1 MVSKETLQAL
11 IHLKSHF
18 AVFPEPPMIRTRSPL
33 TIAIALALVAPATF
47 AQESAPSDARTLD
60 TLIVTGTRVSDRT
73 VAESQ
78 SPIDIIT
85 PEALQAT
92 GTTELATALARALPS
107 LNFPRPAVTDGTS
120 GVRPA
125 QLRGLSPD
133 QVLILVNGKRRH
145 ISALVN
151 VNGTIG
157 RGSSAVDLNAIPVSA
172 IERVEV
178 LRDGASAQYGSD
190 AIAGVVNVVLKG
202 AGKGGSLV
210 ADVGGY
216 SAGDG
221 RQYQLSGDTGVS
233 FGEGRGFV
241 HVAGQLTTQD
251 ETNRAG
257 PYQGTAPNTGNN
269 PDIGEVAYVYGDPK
283 VDAGAVSANAGFAFS
298 DSVSAYATAIA
309 SNRDITSFAFYRSPN
324 HSNQGALLAQVYPD
338 GYVPEI
344 NQLSQDRSLVAGVK
358 GDTESGWKWDVSYNY
373 GYNHLKFY
381 TQNSINYS
389 LGTSSPHRFYDG
401 ALEYTQNVLNA
412 DISKPLEIGL
422 AYPATLSFGAEYRRE
437 KWNQSPGAPNSYSN
451 GGAQGFGGFTPAN
464 AVHSDRDS
472 YAAYVGLEADLTEK
486 FSAGIA
492 GRYEDYSDFGSE
504 VSGKLSARYAFS
516 DAVALR
522 ATVASGF
529 RAPALAQQYYQVV
542 TSQYNA
548 SLDRFFESGTF
559 PATSAVAQ
567 ALGADPLTAETSL
580 SYGLGL
586 VLQPVDRLYVTID
599 AYQIDVDDRIVLSSN
614 LILGSNA
621 AAQALL
627 ASLGVNGVTSARYF
641 TNAADTRTRGV
652 DVIAQYTIPL
662 ANSSLSLTAGY
673 NYNKTDIQRIAPNP
687 SELTA
692 LGANLWRIGRDEQ
705 GRIEEG
711 YPRDKA
717 TLTAAWNLARW
728 DFTFG
733 ATRYGEFTTRVSETG
748 NPANDQTYGA
758 TWILDASA
766 SYRPGENWKLT
777 LGADNLLDEY
787 PDRTLFP
794 NSNSGQFPYS
804 SQSPG
809 GFNGAYVYG
818 RIAYTW

>member
-1 MVSKETLQAL
+1 MTRTL
-11 IHLKSHF
+11 
-18 AVFPEPPMIRTRSPL
+18 SPL
-33 TIAIALALVAPATF
+33 TLAISLALVAPAAF
-47 AQESAPSDARTLD
+47 AQDPAPADARTLD

-151 VNGTIG
+151 VNGSIG

-190 AIAGVVNVVLKG
+190 AIAGVVNIVLKG
-202 AGKGGSLV
+202 SGKGGSLV
-210 ADVGGY
+210 VDVGGY

-221 RQYQLSGDTGVS
+221 RSTQLSGDTGVG
-233 FGEGRGFV
+233 FGDGRGFV
-241 HVAGQLTTQD
+241 HVGGQLTQQD
-251 ETNRAG
+251 ETDRAG

-269 PDIGEVAYVYGDPK
+269 PAIGSVAFVYGDPK
-283 VDAGAVSANAGFAFS
+283 VDAGAVSANAGFDFS
-298 DSVSAYATAIA
+298 DNVSAYATAIA
-309 SNRDITSFAFYRSPN
+309 SNRDIVSFAFYRSPN
-324 HSNQGALLAQVYPD
+324 HSSQGALLAQVYPD

-344 NQLSQDRSLVAGVK
+344 NQLSQDRSLVAGVR

-373 GYNHLKFY
+373 GYNHLKFH

-389 LGTSSPHRFYDG
+389 LGITSPRRFYDG

-412 DISKPLEIGL
+412 DVSKPLEIGL

-437 KWNQSPGAPNSYSN
+437 KWNQSPGEPNSYTGS
-451 GGAQGFGGFTPAN
+451 GAQGFAGFTPAN

-472 YAAYVGLEADLTEK
+472 YAAYLGLEADVTEK

-504 VSGKLSARYAFS
+504 VSGKLSARYAFT

-548 SLDRFFESGTF
+548 TLDRFFESGTF
-559 PATSAVAQ
+559 PATGPVAQ
-567 ALGADPLTAETSL
+567 ALGAEALTAETSL

-586 VLQPVDRLYVTID
+586 VLQPVDRLYVTVD
-599 AYQIDVDDRIVLSSN
+599 AYQIDIDDRIVLSSN
-614 LILGSNA
+614 LLLGGNA

-652 DVIAQYTIPL
+652 DVIAQYTVPFE
-662 ANSSLSLTAGY
+662 NSSLALTAGY
-673 NYNKTDIQRIAPNP
+673 NYNKTEIQRIAPNP
-687 SELTA
+687 PELTA
-692 LGANLWRIGRDEQ
+692 LGANLFRVGRDEQ

-711 YPRDKA
+711 YPRDKT

-758 TWILDASA
+758 KWILDAST
-766 SYRPGENWKLT
+766 SYRPSENWTLT

-787 PDRTLFP
+787 PDRTIFA
-794 NSNSGQFPYS
+794 NANSGQFPYS

-818 RIAYTW
+818 RVAYTW

>member
-1 MVSKETLQAL
+1 MGA
-11 IHLKSHF
+11 
-18 AVFPEPPMIRTRSPL
+18 PRCGWPPP
-33 TIAIALALVAPATF
+33 PAST
-47 AQESAPSDARTLD
+47 TVLD
-60 TLIVTGTRVSDRT
+60 TVIVTGTRAADRT

-78 SPIDIIT
+78 SPIDILT

-107 LNFPRPAVTDGTS
+107 LNFPRPAITDGTS

-151 VNGTIG
+151 VNGSIG

-190 AIAGVVNVVLKG
+190 AIAGVVNIVLKG
-202 AGKGGSLV
+202 AGEGGSLV
-210 ADVGGY
+210 ADLGQY

-221 RQYQLSGDTGVS
+221 KQYQLSGDTGVS
-233 FGEGRGFV
+233 FGDGRGSV
-241 HVAGQLTTQD
+241 HVAGQLTHQD

-257 PYQGTAPNTGNN
+257 PYQGSAPNTGNN
-269 PDIGEVAYVYGDPK
+269 PAVGEVAYTYGDPI
-283 VDAGAVSANAGFAFS
+283 VDAQAVSLNAGFDFS
-298 DSVSAYATAIA
+298 ENVSAYATAIA
-309 SNRDITSFAFYRSPN
+309 SNRDITSFAFYRSIGHN
-324 HSNQGALLAQVYPD
+324 ALVPQVYPG

-344 NQLSQDRSLVAGVK
+344 NQLSQDRSLVAGLK
-358 GDTESGWKWDVSYNY
+358 GGNDQGWNWDISYNY
-373 GYNHLKFY
+373 GYNHLAFY

-389 LGTSSPHRFYDG
+389 LGAGSPSRFYDG

-412 DISKPLEIGL
+412 DFSKTLDIGL
-422 AYPATLSFGAEYRRE
+422 AYPATFSFGAEYREE
-437 KWNQSPGAPNSYSN
+437 KWNQSPGNPDSYQN
-451 GGAQGFGGFTPAN
+451 GGAQGFGGFTPTN
-464 AVHSDRDS
+464 AVHASRDNW
-472 YAAYVGLEADLTEK
+472 AAYAGLEADLTDR

-504 VSGKLSARYAFS
+504 FSGKLSARYAFS

-542 TSQYNA
+542 TTQYNA
-548 SLDRFFESGTF
+548 SLDRFLDSGTF
-559 PATSAVAQ
+559 PANGAVAQ

-586 VLQPVDRLYVTID
+586 VLQPTENLYITVDG
-599 AYQIDVDDRIVLSSN
+599 YQIDIDDRIVLSSN
-614 LILGSNA
+614 LALNNNA

-627 ASLGVNGVTSARYF
+627 ASLGVTGVNSARYF

-652 DVIAQYTIPL
+652 DVIGSYRIPL
-662 ANSSLSLTAGY
+662 DSGALNLTAGY
-673 NYNKTDIQRIAPNP
+673 NYNKTEIQRIAANP
-687 SELTA
+687 PELTA

-711 YPRDKA
+711 YPHDKTTLNA
-717 TLTAAWNLARW
+717 TWNLSSW
-728 DFTFG
+728 DLSLG

-758 TWILDASA
+758 QWIVDASA
-766 SYRPGENWKLT
+766 SFRPDGNWTLT

-787 PDRTLFP
+787 PDRTLLV
-794 NSNSGQFPYS
+794 NSNAGQFPYS
-804 SQSPG
+804 SQSPA

-818 RIAYTW
+818 RIAYRW

>member
-1 MVSKETLQAL
+1 MNRK
-11 IHLKSHF
+11 
-18 AVFPEPPMIRTRSPL
+18 PSPL
-33 TIAIALALVAPATF
+33 TAAIFLALAASPAL
-47 AQESAPSDARTLD
+47 AQESAPESATTLD
-60 TLIVTGTRVSDRT
+60 TVIVTGTRVSDRT

-133 QVLILVNGKRRH
+133 QVLVLVNGKRRH
-145 ISALVN
+145 LSALVN

-190 AIAGVVNVVLKG
+190 AIAGVVNIVLKG
-202 AGKGGSLV
+202 AGSGGSLAV
-210 ADVGGY
+210 DFGQY

-221 RQYQLSGDTGVS
+221 KQTQLSGDAGLS
-233 FGEGRGFV
+233 FGDERGFL
-241 HVAGQLTTQD
+241 HVAGQLAQQD
-251 ETNRAG
+251 ETDRAG
-257 PYQGTAPNTGNN
+257 PYRGTAPNTGNN
-269 PDIGEVAYVYGDPK
+269 PSVGQVAYVYGDPK
-283 VDAGAVSANAGFAFS
+283 VEAGAVSANAGFAFS
-298 DSVSAYATAIA
+298 DNISAYATAIA
-309 SNRDITSFAFYRSPN
+309 SNRDITSFAFYRSRAHNPVVP
-324 HSNQGALLAQVYPD
+324 LVYPD

-344 NQLSQDRSLVAGVK
+344 NQISQDRSLVAGVK
-358 GDTESGWKWDVSYNY
+358 GDTESGWKWDLSYNY
-373 GYNHLKFY
+373 GYNHLFFY

-389 LGTSSPHRFYDG
+389 LGATSPSRFYDG
-401 ALEYTQNVLNA
+401 SLEYTQNVVNA
-412 DISKPLEIGL
+412 DVSKALDIGL

-437 KWNQSPGAPNSYSN
+437 KWNQTPGEVNSYAN
-451 GGAQGFGGFTPAN
+451 GGAQGFGGFTPSN
-464 AVHSDRDS
+464 SVHVDRDS
-472 YAAYVGLEADLTEK
+472 YAVYAGLEADITDK

-492 GRYEDYSDFGSE
+492 GRYEDYSDFGNE
-504 VSGKLSARYAFS
+504 TSGKLSARYAFT
-516 DAVALR
+516 DKVALR

-548 SLDRFFESGTF
+548 SVDRFFESGTF

-586 VLQPVDRLYVTID
+586 VLQPIDRLYVTID
-599 AYQIDVDDRIVLSSN
+599 AYQIDIDDRIVLSSN
-614 LILGSNA
+614 LLLGGNA

-652 DVIAQYTIPL
+652 DVIGSYSIPL
-662 ANSSLSLTAGY
+662 ANSTLNLTAGY
-673 NYNKTDIQRIAPNP
+673 NHNKTEIVRIAPNP
-687 SELTA
+687 EELAA
-692 LGANLWRIGRDEQ
+692 LGADLRRIGRDEE

-717 TLTAAWNLARW
+717 TLSASWNLARW
-728 DFTFG
+728 DFNLG
-733 ATRYGEFTTRVSETG
+733 ATRYGEFTARVSETG

-758 TWILDASA
+758 LWVIDASA
-766 SYRPGENWKLT
+766 SFRPSENWTLT
-777 LGADNLLDEY
+777 LGADNLTDEY
-787 PDRTLFP
+787 PDRTLFA

-804 SQSPG
+804 SQSPS
-809 GFNGAYVYG
+809 GFNGSYLYG
-818 RIAYTW
+818 RISYKW

>member
-1 MVSKETLQAL
+1 MTRTL
-11 IHLKSHF
+11 
-18 AVFPEPPMIRTRSPL
+18 SPL
-33 TIAIALALVAPATF
+33 TLAISLALVAPATF
-47 AQESAPSDARTLD
+47 AQESAPAEARTLD

-85 PEALQAT
+85 PEVLQST

-151 VNGTIG
+151 VNGSIG

-190 AIAGVVNVVLKG
+190 AIAGVVNIVLKG
-202 AGKGGSLV
+202 AGKGGSLAV
-210 ADVGGY
+210 DVGGY

-221 RQYQLSGDTGVS
+221 GNTQLSGDTGVS
-233 FGEGRGFV
+233 FGDGRGFV
-241 HVAGQLTTQD
+241 HVAGQLTQQD

-257 PYQGTAPNTGNN
+257 PYQGTVPNTGNN
-269 PDIGEVAYVYGDPK
+269 PAVGQVAFVYGDPQ
-283 VDAGAVSANAGFAFS
+283 VDAGAVSANAGFDFS
-298 DSVSAYATAIA
+298 DNVSAYATAIA
-309 SNRDITSFAFYRSPN
+309 SNRDIVSFAFYRSRN
-324 HSNQGALLAQVYPD
+324 HSSQGALLAQVYPD

-344 NQLSQDRSLVAGVK
+344 NQLSQDRSLVAGIK
-358 GDTESGWKWDVSYNY
+358 GDTGSGWKWDVSYNY

-389 LGTSSPHRFYDG
+389 LGASSPHRFYDG

-412 DISKPLEIGL
+412 DVSKPLEIGL
-422 AYPATLSFGAEYRRE
+422 AYPATLSFGAEYRQE
-437 KWNQSPGAPNSYSN
+437 KWNQSPGELNSYTGS
-451 GGAQGFGGFTPAN
+451 GAQGFAGFTPVN

-472 YAAYVGLEADLTEK
+472 YAAYIGLEADLTEK

-504 VSGKLSARYAFS
+504 VSGKLSARYAFT

-559 PATSAVAQ
+559 PATGPVAQ
-567 ALGADPLTAETSL
+567 ALGAEALTAETSL

-599 AYQIDVDDRIVLSSN
+599 AYQIDIDDRIVLSSN
-614 LILGSNA
+614 LLLGGNA

-652 DVIAQYTIPL
+652 DVIAQYTVPFE
-662 ANSSLSLTAGY
+662 NSSLALTAGY
-673 NYNKTDIQRIAPNP
+673 NYNKTEIQRIAPNP
-687 SELTA
+687 PELTA
-692 LGANLWRIGRDEQ
+692 LGANLFRVGRDEQ

-717 TLTAAWNLARW
+717 TLTAVWKLARW

-748 NPANDQTYGA
+748 NPVNDQTYGA
-758 TWILDASA
+758 KWILDAST
-766 SYRPGENWKLT
+766 SFRPSENWTLT

-787 PDRTLFP
+787 PDRTIFP

-818 RIAYTW
+818 RIAYKW